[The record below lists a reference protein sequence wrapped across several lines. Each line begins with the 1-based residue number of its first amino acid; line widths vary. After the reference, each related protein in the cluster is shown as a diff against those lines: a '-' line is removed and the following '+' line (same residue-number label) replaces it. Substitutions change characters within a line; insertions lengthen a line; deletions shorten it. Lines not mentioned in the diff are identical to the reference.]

1 MRRLCHFLVVLG
13 LAAAAA
19 PVAARSSIDVKIFNR
34 ADGHELPIYQHEG
47 RRYVVGQPGN
57 EYDIRLHNRSGTRM
71 LAVTSVDGVNVVT
84 GQTADVDQAGYVVG
98 AHEQTRI
105 EGWRKNLSE
114 IARFYFTRLPN
125 AYAARTG
132 RPGDVGVIG
141 VALFREQ
148 ARPCCRWWRKDR
160 QELDRSAPGPQQ
172 ERPPMAESESEMR
185 DEAAASGRAV
195 QPVPRRRSEKLGTG
209 HGRREDSFAR
219 EVEFQRASQSP
230 DRIIAIYYD
239 SHANLVAQGIISPP
253 RDVHVPQPPRPFP
266 RSGFVPDP

>member
-1 MRRLCHFLVVLG
+1 MRSLCHFLAALSLLAVAAP
-13 LAAAAA
+13 AAA
-19 PVAARSSIDVKIFNR
+19 RWTIDVKVFDR
-34 ADGHELPIYQHEG
+34 SSGHELPVYQHEG

-57 EYDIRLHNRSGTRM
+57 EYDILLHNRSGARM

-98 AHEQTRI
+98 AHDQTRI
-105 EGWRKNLSE
+105 EGWRKNMDE
-114 IARFYFTRLPN
+114 VARFYFTRLPN

-160 QELDRSAPGPQQ
+160 QELDRSVSGSQQDQAP
-172 ERPPMAESESEMR
+172 MSESESGVR
-185 DEAAASGRAV
+185 DEAAASGRGARSA
-195 QPVPRRRSEKLGTG
+195 PERKSEKLGTG
-209 HGRREDSFAR
+209 HGRREASFAR
-219 EVEFQRASQSP
+219 EVEFKRASSSP

-239 SHANLVAQGIISPP
+239 SRANLIAQGIIPPP
-253 RDVHVPQPPRPFP
+253 RDIHVPQSPRPFP